1 MVESPLACSG
11 PGCSYFDCFYFDWED
26 LSMAQNEQN
35 FANHTRF
42 HTPFHKVGL
51 PLVAIYLLWSFWLL
65 FSQPGLAS
73 GMNLVLGF
81 ALVVTFFLTRIY
93 ALKVQD
99 RLIRLEEQLRF
110 QRVLPAELAA
120 RAATIRVPFLV
131 ALRFAPDDELP
142 ELVSQVLEGRLAQP
156 VDVKRAIRN
165 WRGDYWR
172 A

>member
-1 MVESPLACSG
+1 
-11 PGCSYFDCFYFDWED
+11 
-26 LSMAQNEQN
+26 MAHNEQN
-35 FANHTRF
+35 FANHTRI

-51 PLVAIYLLWSFWLL
+51 PLVAIYLLWSFWQL

-120 RAATIRVPFLV
+120 RAQSIPIPFLV
-131 ALRFAPDDELP
+131 ALRFAPDEELP
-142 ELVSQVLEGRLAQP
+142 DLVSQVLEQKFAEP
-156 VDVKRAIRN
+156 VEVKKAIRN

>member
-1 MVESPLACSG
+1 
-11 PGCSYFDCFYFDWED
+11 
-26 LSMAQNEQN
+26 MAHNEQN
-35 FANHTRF
+35 FANHTRI

-51 PLVAIYLLWSFWLL
+51 PLVAIYLLWSFWQL

-120 RAATIRVPFLV
+120 RAQSIPIPFLV
-131 ALRFAPDDELP
+131 ALRFAPDEELP
-142 ELVSQVLEGRLAQP
+142 DLVSQVLEQKFAKP
-156 VDVKRAIRN
+156 VEVKKAIRN